1 MRVISRST
9 EPKLVAIP
17 EMLVAFLLNRL
28 VRDFFPDSPPLAA
41 YPTHSL

>member
-28 VRDFFPDSPPLAA
+28 VLDFSGFPPMAA
-41 YPTHSL
+41 CPMHSL